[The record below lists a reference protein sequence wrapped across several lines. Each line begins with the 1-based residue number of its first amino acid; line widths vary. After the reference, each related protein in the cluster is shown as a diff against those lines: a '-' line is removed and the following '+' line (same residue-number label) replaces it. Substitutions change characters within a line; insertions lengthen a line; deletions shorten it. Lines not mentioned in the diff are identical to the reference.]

1 MMDRD
6 YRDFQPR
13 EYPFLGSSALCV
25 GGFHAKQPATG
36 SALFRSCRHCHLCL
50 QGRNHEGGLR
60 RHGPR
65 STRSRRGRV
74 RVGNHIGRQRSPTT
88 LPRTLQTSFQRGV
101 CAPGYSSAPAV
112 RTGDLVL
119 MGPCAL
125 VAAGRAHSPPGTT
138 LPVRT
143 ARPCTLRT
151 SFRWGY
157 AQYAFPLSSAVRT
170 GDRVPE
176 GVCALVAAVSA
187 HSPPGTTPPARTARP
202 HLSRQ
207 RARPTSRWRRVRPEE
222 RPRPPRV
229 PPIHECSPPARRRSK
244 TAGRGK
250 PPAALQAH
258 VNRRGAFPVHECSG
272 NG

>member
-1 MMDRD
+1 MHKR
-6 YRDFQPR
+6 
-13 EYPFLGSSALCV
+13 GSSALCV

-119 MGPCAL
+119 MGLCAL

-138 LPVRT
+138 LPV
-143 ARPCTLRT
+143 
-151 SFRWGY
+151 
-157 AQYAFPLSSAVRT
+157 
-170 GDRVPE
+170 
-176 GVCALVAAVSA
+176 
-187 HSPPGTTPPARTARP
+187 RTARP

-229 PPIHECSPPARRRSK
+229 PPIHECSPPARRRNK
-244 TAGRGK
+244 TAGRGE
-250 PPAALQAH
+250 PSAAFQAH
-258 VNRRGAFPVHECSG
+258 VNWREAIPVHECSG
-272 NG
+272 NS

>member
-1 MMDRD
+1 MNKR
-6 YRDFQPR
+6 
-13 EYPFLGSSALCV
+13 GSSALCV

-119 MGPCAL
+119 MGLCAL
-125 VAAGRAHSPPGTT
+125 VAAGRVHCGPRSGGAMRTMLFRYRRPCALATASRRGYAHWSQQSVRIAPPGRP
-138 LPVRT
+138 LQC
-143 ARPCTLRT
+143 ARPDRT
-151 SFRWGY
+151 SPG
-157 AQYAFPLSSAVRT
+157 
-170 GDRVPE
+170 
-176 GVCALVAAVSA
+176 SA
-187 HSPPGTTPPARTARP
+187 HGLQVGGDVSGLRKGLGPRACPRFTNARLPHAAGTKPQVAG
-202 HLSRQ
+202 S
-207 RARPTSRWRRVRPEE
+207 
-222 RPRPPRV
+222 RPPR
-229 PPIHECSPPARRRSK
+229 SK
-244 TAGRGK
+244 HT
-250 PPAALQAH
+250 
-258 VNRRGAFPVHECSG
+258 
-272 NG
+272 